1 MPGKT
6 SERER
11 HSGVMFEGGRRAR
24 GSSNVTGGGGGGGGC
39 ERLAI
44 RSIESTARNCF
55 RRRKKD
61 AATRRKFFSRRKIR
75 GGGGDGRKYWI
86 KGELC
91 GIARARGLDR
101 NNVIILETSD
111 ACFDRSPGSSRLKD
125 DPLAAASDGFGR
137 TRSASAPETFV
148 RRGDLA
154 RTACTSAPPRLS
166 EFI

>member
-1 MPGKT
+1 MGSARLRGSSRDLPGLIGSIPGAGEKERDGTRARGRRRRGGGRRAEESRKETRNKMPGKT

-11 HSGVMFEGGRRAR
+11 HSGVMFEGGWRAR
-24 GSSNVTGGGGGGGGC
+24 GSSNVTGGERGGGGGGC

-91 GIARARGLDR
+91 GIASARA
-101 NNVIILETSD
+101 
-111 ACFDRSPGSSRLKD
+111 A
-125 DPLAAASDGFGR
+125 
-137 TRSASAPETFV
+137 
-148 RRGDLA
+148 
-154 RTACTSAPPRLS
+154 
-166 EFI
+166 